1 MEVVDC
7 LRLRTQ
13 LITANV
19 CRVST
24 LFLALHAYYAAAD
37 IVAFVLSSLTTAG
50 GVKGQSSNR

>member
-24 LFLALHAYYAAAD
+24 LFLALHAYAAAD